1 MEFVQL
7 TEAQRQEFEE
17 NGYFIMRSVLDD
29 EMIDR
34 LLEAGD
40 RLMASLDLN
49 GGHYGHRR
57 DGLVQDPAFAELISQ
72 TKAIPLVIQLIGTN
86 IHITNT
92 ALLYKHPQ
100 PHELP
105 ENRGWHRDVGL
116 HLDLGHKA
124 CPRVGLK
131 VAYCLTDCDV
141 PNSGATL
148 FVPKSH
154 TSGEPLGIPEGEI
167 DPIAGYAEPLL
178 RAGDAYFFENRIYH
192 TTGLNFTDKTAK
204 IVIYGYH
211 YAWLKPEGYL
221 LYYNDR
227 QQPDEDVLEKVDD
240 LGKQFLGGGGGAAA
254 QWATEHNL
262 ELEQEPQ
269 VVTI

>member
-7 TEAQRQEFEE
+7 TETQRREFDE
-17 NGYFIMRSVLDD
+17 NGYFIVRSVLDND
-29 EMIDR
+29 MITR
-34 LLEAGD
+34 LIEAGD
-40 RLMASLDLN
+40 RIVNSRDSDAQYV
-49 GGHYGHRR
+49 HIR
-57 DGLVQDPAFAELISQ
+57 DGLVQEPAFAELTSQ
-72 TKAIPLVIQLIGTN
+72 TKAIPLVIQLLGTN

-92 ALLYKHPQ
+92 ALLYKNPQ
-100 PHELP
+100 QQELP

-116 HLDLGHKA
+116 HLDLGHKN

-131 VAYCLTDCDV
+131 VAYCLTDCNV

-148 FVPKSH
+148 FISKSH
-154 TSGEPLGIPEGEI
+154 ISGKPLGIPEGGI
-167 DPIAGYAEPLL
+167 DPVEPYSEPLL
-178 RAGDAYFFENRIYH
+178 RAGDVYFFENRIYH
-192 TTGLNFTDKTAK
+192 TTAQNYTDQTAK
-204 IVIYGYH
+204 LVIYGYH

-227 QQPDEDVLEKVDD
+227 QQPDEDVLQNVDD

-254 QWATEHNL
+254 QWAAEHNL
-262 ELEQEPQ
+262 NIEQEPQ

>member
-7 TEAQRQEFEE
+7 TDAQREEFEE
-17 NGYFIMRSVLDD
+17 NGYFIVRSVLDD
-29 EMIDR
+29 DMIARLTEAADR
-34 LLEAGD
+34 IV
-40 RLMASLDLN
+40 ASMESDAQYV
-49 GGHYGHRR
+49 HKR
-57 DGLVQDPAFAELISQ
+57 DGLVQEPAFAELTSQ

-100 PHELP
+100 SPELP
-105 ENRGWHRDVGL
+105 ETRGWHRDVGL

-131 VAYCLTDCDV
+131 VAYCLTDLKV

-148 FVPKSH
+148 FIPKSH
-154 TSGEPLGIPEGEI
+154 KSGEPLGIPEGEI
-167 DPIAGYAEPLL
+167 DPIEPYAEPLL

-221 LYYNDR
+221 LYYNDK
-227 QQPDEDVLEKVDD
+227 QQPDAEVLQNVDD

-254 QWATEHNL
+254 QWAAEHNL
-262 ELEQEPQ
+262 NLQPAPQ

>member
-7 TEAQRQEFEE
+7 TEEQREEFEE
-17 NGYFIMRSVLDD
+17 NGFFIMRSVLDED
-29 EMIDR
+29 MIDR
-34 LLEAGD
+34 LTEAGD
-40 RLMASLDLN
+40 RIVDSLETDAQYV
-49 GGHYGHRR
+49 HKR
-57 DGLVQDPAFAELISQ
+57 DGLVQEPAFAELLSQ
-72 TKAIPLVIQLIGTN
+72 TKAIPLVIQLLGTN

-92 ALLYKHPQ
+92 ALLYKRPQ
-100 PHELP
+100 PREMP

-116 HLDLGHKA
+116 HLDLGHKN

-131 VAYCLTDCDV
+131 VAYCLTDLTV

-148 FVPKSH
+148 FIPKSH

-167 DPIAGYAEPLL
+167 DPIEPYAEPLL
-178 RAGDAYFFENRIYH
+178 KAGDVYFFENRIYH
-192 TTGLNFTDKTAK
+192 STGLNFTDKTAK

-221 LYYNDR
+221 LHYNDK
-227 QQPDEDVLEKVDD
+227 QQPDEDVLKNVDD

-254 QWATEHNL
+254 QWATDHNL
-262 ELEQEPQ
+262 KLEQAPQ